1 MATLKLYRYDGR
13 ESGDL
18 KVKDG
23 IFNVKPSE
31 PAVHRAHVAHRR
43 NLRQGTAATKTRGDV
58 SGGGAKPYRQKG
70 TGRARAGSRRS
81 PLWRHGG
88 TVFGPHPKEI
98 QGKLPQKVR
107 RKALAS
113 LLSARAAEDRLRVVD
128 EIPIDKPKTREVVG
142 FLARLEIDGK
152 ALLVTD
158 EPHYALI
165 KSAANL
171 KHVTVRFTGD
181 LCAEDVL
188 VCDHVV
194 LTKSAVRKL
203 EERLGK

>member
-1 MATLKLYRYDGR
+1 MATLKIYRYDGR

-23 IFNVKPSE
+23 IFDAKPSE
-31 PAVHRAHVAHRR
+31 PIVHRTHTAHRA
-43 NLRQGTAATKTRGDV
+43 NLRQGNASTKTRSVV

-88 TVFGPHPKEI
+88 TVFGPKPKDIEV
-98 QGKLPQKVR
+98 KLPRKVR
-107 RKALAS
+107 RKALTS

-128 EIPIDKPKTREVVG
+128 EFPIEAPKTKEVVG
-142 FLARLEIDGK
+142 FLARHEIDGR
-152 ALLVTD
+152 ALLVT
-158 EPHYALI
+158 EAPHTALI

-171 KHVTVRFTGD
+171 KRVTVRFTGE
-181 LCAEDVL
+181 LSAEDVL
-188 VCDHVV
+188 GCDYVV
-194 LTKSAVRKL
+194 LTKNAVRAL